1 MTLETKPV
9 EHPAK
14 SVQELRGEAPIVST
28 GRVLLGILKSIEN
41 ELRKRE
47 HLWSSGAP
55 LTPLWFIAETERNVF
70 LWRTNQSLDDAQKY
84 SFWVDIRGLISKRR
98 EQLSRPQDSNP
109 FTNPLWGSGAL
120 DPSLV
125 ERERDYLDALEDLM
139 PSAFR
144 TAEALSRASES
155 LRLEIDPEAVRTA
168 IIIPSSGSGPLPAT
182 PQKHSSPL

>member
-1 MTLETKPV
+1 MLLETNPP
-9 EHPAK
+9 EQPAETA
-14 SVQELRGEAPIVST
+14 QELRGDAPNVST
-28 GRVLLGILKSIEN
+28 GCVLLGMLKSIEN

-47 HLWSSGAP
+47 HLWSSGTP
-55 LTPLWFIAETERNVF
+55 PTPLWFIAETERNIF
-70 LWRTNQSLDDAQKY
+70 LWRTNQSLDDARKY

-125 ERERDYLDALEDLM
+125 ERERDYLDALEDLI

-144 TAEALSRASES
+144 RAEALSRASES
-155 LRLEIDPEAVRTA
+155 LRLEIAPDAVRTG
-168 IIIPSSGSGPLPAT
+168 IIIPTPGSGPLPAK
-182 PQKHSSPL
+182 PEEP